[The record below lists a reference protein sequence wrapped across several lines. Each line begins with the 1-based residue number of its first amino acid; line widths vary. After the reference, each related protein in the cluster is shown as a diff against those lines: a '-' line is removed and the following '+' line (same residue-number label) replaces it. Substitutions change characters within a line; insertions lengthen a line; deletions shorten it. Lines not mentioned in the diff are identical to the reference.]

1 MNGGASRNQNRSPCA
16 SEEHNIFEL
25 ALWDERG
32 RGLGGLGLSAKSS
45 LVGGFTGR
53 TMSEIF
59 VLHNMCASLESENR
73 GRVGS

>member
-1 MNGGASRNQNRSPCA
+1 M
-16 SEEHNIFEL
+16 L

-45 LVGGFTGR
+45 VVGGFTG
-53 TMSEIF
+53 TMSEIS
-59 VLHNMCASLESENR
+59 VLQMCASLESENR

>member
-1 MNGGASRNQNRSPCA
+1 MNCVTY
-16 SEEHNIFEL
+16 
-25 ALWDERG
+25 LWDERG

-45 LVGGFTGR
+45 VVGGFTGR

-59 VLHNMCASLESENR
+59 VLQMCASLESENR

>member
-1 MNGGASRNQNRSPCA
+1 M
-16 SEEHNIFEL
+16 L

-59 VLHNMCASLESENR
+59 VLHMYAS
-73 GRVGS
+73 RVGGFTGWTMSEILGSEKKQG